1 VPGRPGAWLGTH
13 YCTRSLLMENLAM
26 NVRIAISIL
35 LIGSFTLF
43 GWIHARGE
51 IDNPPLPADV
61 LKGTSVTLEEGLR
74 ASEIAGKPISA
85 RFEVEDGQ
93 LQLSVY
99 VVTDTGYAEAIIA
112 TDTGIL
118 MSAQKMTDPDD
129 LEAARAQNQAVRGAT
144 IPLRIATEK
153 VVMNRRGI
161 RGVSVVPETRA
172 GRPGAKV
179 TLLNKGTFTTVWQP
193 LQ

>member
-1 VPGRPGAWLGTH
+1 
-13 YCTRSLLMENLAM
+13 M
-26 NVRIAISIL
+26 NVKMAGSIL
-35 LIGSFTLF
+35 LIGSFALF
-43 GWIHARGE
+43 GWIQARGE
-51 IDNPPLPADV
+51 TDHPSLPADA
-61 LKGTSVTLEEGLR
+61 LKGISVTLEEGLR
-74 ASEIAGKPISA
+74 ASEIGGTPISA

-99 VVTDTGYAEAIIA
+99 VVAGTGYAEAIIA

-118 MSAQKMTDPDD
+118 MSAQKMTDTDD
-129 LEAARAQNQAVRGAT
+129 LEAVRAQNQAVRGAT

-153 VVMNRRGI
+153 AVMNRRGI
-161 RGVSVVPETRA
+161 RGVSVVPEIRV